1 MKVKVIIFLLI
12 EGDLHFHIK
21 RKLKKNEHFPE
32 KIIKNWFLQIV
43 MALEYLHKRRV
54 LHRDIKSS
62 NIFITSCGSVKIGDF
77 GIAKVLASTVD
88 NAMTLVGTPYY
99 LSPEVCEDKP
109 YTFKSDIWALG
120 CVLYEMC
127 SLKHPFQS
135 KSLIDLII
143 QIVKEKPPDIPS
155 VYSKELGNL
164 VQ

>member
-1 MKVKVIIFLLI
+1 MK
-12 EGDLHFHIK
+12 
-21 RKLKKNEHFPE
+21 RQEHFPE

-43 MALEYLHKRRV
+43 MALEYLHKRKV
-54 LHRDIKSS
+54 LHRDIKTS

-77 GIAKVLASTVD
+77 GIAKVLASTAD

-135 KSLIDLII
+135 SSLINLVI
-143 QIVKEKPPDIPS
+143 QIVKEKPPDIPGL
-155 VYSKELGNL
+155 YSKELASL